1 MLAVS
6 INLFWELN
14 LHCYATARSLLKFYG
29 LMFTFLSVQQ
39 GLSLTQCMLGQHV
52 WSHCYAEG
60 IYLRCYLVLMNIS
73 LSSLSSESLVRHTT
87 TPQQTTNQSKTTPY
101 SSTGDKTTSKP
112 TTKQRETFPPA
123 TQQPSITWPTI
134 NMDLEA
140 WKSRCYNYVS
150 FSTAPSD
157 QASFLDTNT
166 FIHANL

>member
-1 MLAVS
+1 MYNSVLASRNACWV
-6 INLFWELN
+6 NMFGPA
-14 LHCYATARSLLKFYG
+14 ATLPG
-29 LMFTFLSVQQ
+29 V
-39 GLSLTQCMLGQHV
+39 
-52 WSHCYAEG
+52 
-60 IYLRCYLVLMNIS
+60 YLRWCLVRMNIN

-87 TPQQTTNQSKTTPY
+87 TQQTMNQSKTTPY
-101 SSTGDKTTSKP
+101 SSTGAKTTSKP
-112 TTKQRETFPPA
+112 TTKQQETFPPA
-123 TQQPSITWPTI
+123 TQQPSTTWPTI

>member
-1 MLAVS
+1 
-6 INLFWELN
+6 
-14 LHCYATARSLLKFYG
+14 
-29 LMFTFLSVQQ
+29 
-39 GLSLTQCMLGQHV
+39 MLGQHV

-60 IYLRCYLVLMNIS
+60 IYLRCCLVLMNIS

-150 FSTAPSD
+150 FSTASSD

>member
-1 MLAVS
+1 
-6 INLFWELN
+6 
-14 LHCYATARSLLKFYG
+14 
-29 LMFTFLSVQQ
+29 
-39 GLSLTQCMLGQHV
+39 MLGQHV
-52 WSHCYAEG
+52 WSHYYAEG
-60 IYLRCYLVLMNIS
+60 IYLRCCLVLMNIS

-140 WKSRCYNYVS
+140 WKSQCNNYVS

>member
-1 MLAVS
+1 
-6 INLFWELN
+6 
-14 LHCYATARSLLKFYG
+14 
-29 LMFTFLSVQQ
+29 
-39 GLSLTQCMLGQHV
+39 MLGQHV

-60 IYLRCYLVLMNIS
+60 IYLRCCLVLTNIS

-87 TPQQTTNQSKTTPY
+87 TPQQTRNQSKTTPY

-166 FIHANL
+166 FIIANL